1 MPVAIATDDATA
13 VGRPVDSWR
22 TVADQLAAL
31 VDEGALDLPWPGSG
45 RTRERWARLTAL
57 AEQDLA
63 LARLAEGHV
72 DALAIL
78 HELDVDVRTF
88 APLSTESPDLSSGA
102 GRPRWGVW
110 AAEPPGTGLTATAE
124 ADGTFRLDGLK
135 AYCSGARSCTRALVT
150 ARHGEDRLLLAV
162 DVGQE
167 GITPRRASWPA
178 AGMAA
183 SDTLDIDFDQVPAV
197 AVGGPRAYLDRPGFQ
212 HGGIGVA
219 ACWYGGARSVARTLH
234 TAARSH
240 DVGPHALAHLG
251 AVCAT
256 LAAVNAL
263 LNGAAAQI
271 DADPADRAGRAA
283 PRSKTVRAATERAC
297 ADVLDRVGRALGA
310 GPLGHDAD
318 HARRVADLTVYVRQH
333 HAERDYAALGQV
345 AADLDWNEVEW

>member
-1 MPVAIATDDATA
+1 MSIISDNDTEAMVEGPFGA
-13 VGRPVDSWR
+13 RR
-22 TVADQLAAL
+22 TVASRWAAL

-45 RTRERWARLTAL
+45 RTRERWTRLTAL

-63 LARLAEGHV
+63 LARLAEGHA

-78 HELDVDVRTF
+78 RELDVDAEGI
-88 APLSTESPDLSSGA
+88 APAAGLPRSGSA
-102 GRPRWGVW
+102 RWGVW

-124 ADGTFRLDGLK
+124 ADGGFRLDGLK

-150 ARHGEDRLLLAV
+150 AADGEDRLLLAV
-162 DVGQE
+162 DVGHP
-167 GITPRRASWPA
+167 GITPRGGSWPA

-183 SDTLDIDFDQVPAV
+183 SDTLDIDFDQVPAA

-219 ACWYGGARSVARTLH
+219 ACWYGGARAVARTLH
-234 TAARSH
+234 TAARGH

-256 LAAVNAL
+256 LSAVNAL
-263 LNGAAAQI
+263 LDAAAEQI

-283 PRSKTVRAATERAC
+283 LRSKTVRAATERAC

-310 GPLGHDAD
+310 GPLGHDAE

-345 AADLDWNEVEW
+345 AAALDWREAAC

>member
-88 APLSTESPDLSSGA
+88 TPPSTESPDLSSGA

-135 AYCSGARSCTRALVT
+135 A
-150 ARHGEDRLLLAV
+150 
-162 DVGQE
+162 
-167 GITPRRASWPA
+167 
-178 AGMAA
+178 
-183 SDTLDIDFDQVPAV
+183 
-197 AVGGPRAYLDRPGFQ
+197 
-212 HGGIGVA
+212 
-219 ACWYGGARSVARTLH
+219 
-234 TAARSH
+234 
-240 DVGPHALAHLG
+240 
-251 AVCAT
+251 
-256 LAAVNAL
+256 
-263 LNGAAAQI
+263 
-271 DADPADRAGRAA
+271 
-283 PRSKTVRAATERAC
+283 
-297 ADVLDRVGRALGA
+297 
-310 GPLGHDAD
+310 
-318 HARRVADLTVYVRQH
+318 
-333 HAERDYAALGQV
+333 
-345 AADLDWNEVEW
+345 